1 MCHII
6 TFLTDKEFLQNFLS
20 TLIGSGTAL
29 LVFWL
34 TIRNEKKKST
44 EIKEQETENRM
55 RNFDNLVNSS
65 ISHAEGTIQ
74 NLSEI
79 INLYETNNLD
89 FQLLRFAP
97 NKSFERLDE
106 LLKNENYFQ
115 SFVQK
120 YGDTKVDTFNK
131 ISLEIDYF
139 NMQIIELWKMF
150 EKAQSFDYERK
161 VKFKNMCSNILNLLA
176 KLTIRTDTG
185 IPSEDLDR
193 LSTHLYNFHQR
204 TEENKTLKD
213 LYDFNRLVLS
223 DVLIE
228 HYKNL
233 NVTEILEEIR
243 ESSIL
248 FDEIMKQLNHHK
260 ENLISIKNEMTNAL
274 TSYKFDTAK

>member
-1 MCHII
+1 MCQII

-29 LVFWL
+29 LVFYL

-44 EIKEQETENRM
+44 ELKEQETENRM
-55 RNFDNLVNSS
+55 RNFDNLVSSS

-74 NLSEI
+74 NLNEI
-79 INLYETNNLD
+79 ITLYNSNNLD

-106 LLKNENYFQ
+106 LLKNEDYFQ

-120 YGDTKVDTFNK
+120 YGYSKVDTFNK

-139 NMQIIELWKMF
+139 NMQINELWKMF
-150 EKAQSFDYERK
+150 EKAQNFDYERK
-161 VKFKNMCSNILNLLA
+161 VKFKNMSSNILNLLA

-185 IPSEDLDR
+185 IPAEDLEK
-193 LSTHLYNFHQR
+193 LNTHLYNFHQLS
-204 TEENKTLKD
+204 EENKTLKD
-213 LYDFNRLVLS
+213 LYDFNRLILN
-223 DVLIE
+223 DVLIK

-233 NVTEILEEIR
+233 NITDILEEIR

-248 FDEIMKQLNHHK
+248 FDEIIKQLNHHK
-260 ENLISIKNEMTNAL
+260 ENLISIKNEMNNAL
-274 TSYKFDTAK
+274 TSYILDTEK

>member
-1 MCHII
+1 MCQII

-29 LVFWL
+29 LVFYL

-44 EIKEQETENRM
+44 ELREQETENRM
-55 RNFDNLVNSS
+55 RNFDNLVSSS

-74 NLSEI
+74 NLNEI
-79 INLYETNNLD
+79 ITLYNTNNLD

-106 LLKNENYFQ
+106 LLKNEDYFQ

-120 YGDTKVDTFNK
+120 YGYSKVDTFNK

-139 NMQIIELWKMF
+139 NMQINELWKMF
-150 EKAQSFDYERK
+150 EKAQNFDYERK
-161 VKFKNMCSNILNLLA
+161 VKFKNMSSNILNLLA
-176 KLTIRTDTG
+176 KLTIRTDNG
-185 IPSEDLDR
+185 SPAEDLEK
-193 LSTHLYNFHQR
+193 LNTHLQNFHQLS
-204 TEENKTLKD
+204 EENKTLKD
-213 LYDFNRLVLS
+213 LYDFNRLILN
-223 DVLIE
+223 DVLIK

-233 NVTEILEEIR
+233 NVTDILEQIR

-248 FDEIMKQLNHHK
+248 FDEIIKQLNHHK
-260 ENLISIKNEMTNAL
+260 ENLISIKNEMNNAL
-274 TSYKFDTAK
+274 TSYILDTEK

>member
-1 MCHII
+1 MCQII

-29 LVFWL
+29 LVFYL

-44 EIKEQETENRM
+44 ELREQETENRM
-55 RNFDNLVNSS
+55 RNFDNLVSSS

-74 NLSEI
+74 NLNEI
-79 INLYETNNLD
+79 ITLYNTNNLD

-106 LLKNENYFQ
+106 LLKNEDYFQ

-120 YGDTKVDTFNK
+120 YGYSKVDTFNK

-139 NMQIIELWKMF
+139 NMQINELWKMF
-150 EKAQSFDYERK
+150 EKAQNFDYERK
-161 VKFKNMCSNILNLLA
+161 VKFKNMSSNILNLLA
-176 KLTIRTDTG
+176 KLTIRTDNG
-185 IPSEDLDR
+185 IPAEDLEK
-193 LSTHLYNFHQR
+193 LNTHLYNFHQLS
-204 TEENKTLKD
+204 EENKTLKD
-213 LYDFNRLVLS
+213 LYDFNRLILN
-223 DVLIE
+223 DVLIK

-233 NVTEILEEIR
+233 NVTDILEQIR

-248 FDEIMKQLNHHK
+248 FDEIIKQLNHHK
-260 ENLISIKNEMTNAL
+260 ENLISIKNEMNNAL
-274 TSYKFDTAK
+274 TSYILDTEK

>member
-1 MCHII
+1 MCNIF
-6 TFLTDKEFLQNFLS
+6 TFLTDQEFLQNFLS

-34 TIRNEKKKST
+34 TIRNEKKKSS
-44 EIKEQETENRM
+44 EIEDKETENRM

-79 INLYETNNLD
+79 IVLHEINNLD

-115 SFVQK
+115 SFVKK
-120 YGDTKVDTFNK
+120 YGDSKVDTFNK

-139 NMQIIELWKMF
+139 NMQINELWKIF
-150 EKAQSFDYERK
+150 EKAQNFDYERK
-161 VKFKNMCSNILNLLA
+161 VKFKNMCSNILNSLA
-176 KLTIRTDTG
+176 KLTIKTDTG
-185 IPSEDLDR
+185 INTDDLDR
-193 LSTHLYNFHQR
+193 LSSHLYNFHQR
-204 TEENKTLKD
+204 PEENKTLKD
-213 LYDFNRLVLS
+213 LYDFNRLILN
-223 DVLIE
+223 DILIH
-228 HYKNL
+228 HYRNL

-248 FDEIMKQLNHHK
+248 FDEIIKQLNHHK
-260 ENLISIKNEMTNAL
+260 ENLTVIKNEMSNAL
-274 TSYKFDTAK
+274 TSYKLDTTK